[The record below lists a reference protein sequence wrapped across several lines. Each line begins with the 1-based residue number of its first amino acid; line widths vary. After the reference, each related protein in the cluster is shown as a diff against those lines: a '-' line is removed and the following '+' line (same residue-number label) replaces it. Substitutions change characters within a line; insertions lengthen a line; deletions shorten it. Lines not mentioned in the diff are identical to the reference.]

1 MSATV
6 SIGLRNYP
14 QRPAQF
20 HLCRESTL
28 LTHKEPFDRE
38 VRWLTQLATEE
49 NHHEKLGN
57 DLNGKRDR
65 YCSHAL

>member
-1 MSATV
+1 
-6 SIGLRNYP
+6 
-14 QRPAQF
+14 
-20 HLCRESTL
+20 
-28 LTHKEPFDRE
+28 
-38 VRWLTQLATEE
+38 LATEE